1 MGMVSARYRVQP
13 VDIGDAKGISSRG
26 DEVIEHLE
34 IAEIV
39 SLFQD
44 DPTAT
49 MIRI

>member
-1 MGMVSARYRVQP
+1 MGMVSARYQVRP
-13 VDIGDAKGISSRG
+13 VNIGDAKSISSRG

-34 IAEIV
+34 IAEMV

-49 MIRI
+49 LIRI